1 MASSSSTSSSEAPPP
16 IALVTAGS
24 AGLGAAVAELFARSG
39 MRVVINY
46 HGNAERAAAL
56 VARLKEITT
65 LAPQPDR
72 VDYHA
77 VRADLSQRADVA
89 RLVADAVA
97 VMCPPSSSSSSTTAT
112 TTTQRLDVVFSNG
125 GWTHMRT
132 LLDLDDNMVDDD
144 WDRCFT
150 MNVKSHLWLMH
161 AARPYLE
168 AAYSDERGAASFITT
183 ASLAGVKVSGSS
195 LAYAVTKAAQLHLA
209 KGLALIAAPKIRV
222 NSVSPGLLLTVSCV
236 LSSGVGGE
244 EEGEVV
250 MAAESPL
257 TPGSP
262 MMHVILLLNG
272 EANWYVMWLGMG
284 TEIPAR
290 EDKDDAGDIEA
301 KEARDCRGE

>member
-1 MASSSSTSSSEAPPP
+1 MASTSSTSSSEAPPP

-46 HGNAERAAAL
+46 HGNAERAAAV
-56 VARLKEITT
+56 VARLKEVTT

-77 VRADLSQRADVA
+77 VRADLSQRADVT
-89 RLVADAVA
+89 RLLADAVA
-97 VMCPPSSSSSSTTAT
+97 VMCPPSSSASTTT
-112 TTTQRLDVVFSNG
+112 SQRLDVVFSNG

-222 NSVSPGLLLTVSCV
+222 NSVSPGLLLTVSLC
-236 LSSGVGGE
+236 
-244 EEGEVV
+244 
-250 MAAESPL
+250 
-257 TPGSP
+257 
-262 MMHVILLLNG
+262 
-272 EANWYVMWLGMG
+272 
-284 TEIPAR
+284 
-290 EDKDDAGDIEA
+290 AG
-301 KEARDCRGE
+301 